1 MAPRSHT
8 DSFTRAIIV
17 TLKSRF
23 VGKST
28 SQISE
33 ILGISPRTI
42 DAIFSRACLRGFEPN
57 GPTLKVLP
65 EHLEDAPRS
74 GRPRKQE
81 AIHEPTVD
89 KVRRDR
95 YAEMSTSKS
104 SWLDSYRLQITD
116 HSLGRATVHEPLYSG
131 DLSLYGYDVSPTTVW
146 RVLKAAGYKK
156 TKPTSRDVNKQ
167 VKLA

>member
-89 KVRRDR
+89 KSLRLRR
-95 YAEMSTSKS
+95 
-104 SWLDSYRLQITD
+104 LSY
-116 HSLGRATVHEPLYSG
+116 HGVE
-131 DLSLYGYDVSPTTVW
+131 SPQ
-146 RVLKAAGYKK
+146 G
-156 TKPTSRDVNKQ
+156 SRIQEDE
-167 VKLA
+167 ADEEAW

>member
-89 KVRRDR
+89 KSLRLRR
-95 YAEMSTSKS
+95 
-104 SWLDSYRLQITD
+104 LSY
-116 HSLGRATVHEPLYSG
+116 HGVE
-131 DLSLYGYDVSPTTVW
+131 SPQ
-146 RVLKAAGYKK
+146 G
-156 TKPTSRDVNKQ
+156 SRIQEDEADEEAWVDEEDETR
-167 VKLA
+167 

>member
-95 YAEMSTSKS
+95 YGREKS
-104 SWLDSYRLQITD
+104 CADI
-116 HSLGRATVHEPLYSG
+116 AG

-156 TKPTSRDVNKQ
+156 TKPTRKPGLTKKMRQDR
-167 VKLA
+167 LT

>member
-33 ILGISPRTI
+33 ILGISHALSTLSSAEP
-42 DAIFSRACLRGFEPN
+42 AFEALSQMDQP
-57 GPTLKVLP
+57 K
-65 EHLEDAPRS
+65 
-74 GRPRKQE
+74 E

-89 KVRRDR
+89 KSLRLRR
-95 YAEMSTSKS
+95 
-104 SWLDSYRLQITD
+104 LSY
-116 HSLGRATVHEPLYSG
+116 HGVE
-131 DLSLYGYDVSPTTVW
+131 SPQ
-146 RVLKAAGYKK
+146 G
-156 TKPTSRDVNKQ
+156 SRIQEDEADEEAWVDEEDETR
-167 VKLA
+167 